1 MILAINYA
9 NKPYRKA
16 QRLNRKT
23 ALRWGAD
30 RVICYTPEDI
40 DADFYKKNER
50 ILQAKRGNGYFLWKP
65 YFLNKAYQELNE
77 GDYLVY
83 TDSGSIFVNRIQYL
97 IDCMEKEQTD
107 IMVFSLE
114 LELLEKYWAKRDAL
128 ILMGCD
134 EAKYTDT
141 PQSIATYVVLKK
153 SEFVKK
159 FLEEDLKY
167 AQDIRIISE
176 QENTQGAPNYE
187 GFIAHRHDQV
197 VWSLMSKKYN
207 LKRFRDPSQF
217 GMINR
222 YEEEVEARS
231 DYPQIIDSHRLGNV
245 GTLFGL
251 RIQRN
256 KYVLLLKHK
265 IYLKKMNANKTS
277 GN

>member
-40 DADFYKKNER
+40 DTDFYKKNER

-114 LELLEKYWAKRDAL
+114 QERLEKYWSKRDAF
-128 ILMGCD
+128 ILMECD
-134 EAKYTDT
+134 EVRYTDT
-141 PQSIATYVVLKK
+141 PQSIATYAVLKK
-153 SEFVKK
+153 SEFVER
-159 FLEEDLKY
+159 FLKEDLKY
-167 AQDIRIISE
+167 AQDIRIISD
-176 QENTQGAPNYE
+176 QDNTQGSLNYE
-187 GFIAHRHDQV
+187 GFVAHRHDQT
-197 VWSLMSKKYN
+197 VWSLMSKKYG

-217 GMINR
+217 GMVNH
-222 YEEEVEARS
+222 YEKDVEARS
-231 DYPQIIDSHRLGNV
+231 NYPQIIDSHRLGNV